1 METEDRYRGIAPAVL
16 IIVLLLL
23 SLVPTQVLGQ
33 EGEAGLPPLQLP
45 ADGGF
50 GPEPASDEPGEGP
63 VDIPDVK
70 EVITGRMPGE
80 AFGGQV
86 AGIGDVDNDG
96 YDDMA
101 VLVPARGLCIVY
113 HGGHQIRESIVR
125 PLEGTEY
132 ILTPQ
137 SQVRPAG
144 DIDFDGFDDVLMT
157 APDLYVDTMRA
168 AGAVFV
174 FYGSPSGLSER
185 PEQVILGTVK
195 DMRLG
200 SDVDAVGDINKD
212 GYADII
218 VGADGWKEGTGLVRL
233 YLGGPDGLD
242 DHPVWTHEGESP
254 GDRFGHAVTGAGD
267 INADGWMDF
276 AVGAPF
282 VKEGE
287 GKGAIYFFYG
297 RANLGEMGADQIIP
311 GTVPKSYFGLSLR
324 LAGDVNN
331 DGFTDLIISAP
342 EDDSGTHL
350 RAGKVELFLGTEHGI
365 NPKPK
370 LVIQGESDGALLGYS
385 IAFLGD
391 INRDGYDDV
400 GIGAPYH
407 TSGGEAER
415 GKFYIFLGDKGGF
428 RNSPSIVEVGT
439 KAGDLLSMG
448 LAGAGDIDGDGFK
461 DVLVGAPGSDTGG
474 GIDAGE
480 LHIYRGADLTMPP
493 LQADAFSVM
502 DLTEDELM
510 LVEYREYPIRMSV
523 THRTGLQA
531 LDHIDLHMDPDGED
545 VVLRFIV
552 ETQNL
557 VEIRDDD
564 NLVRGL
570 FVQPRDSGSYMD
582 TTDIILDVWLH
593 WGFPSG
599 RPLSVRLEATDIHG
613 LRSTGRW
620 NDAAKVVDNLDFT
633 EQITIYGDN
642 QGPLASGDWI
652 SANEGLSITDG
663 LVVYD
668 LSAYGIFTDTFYYP
682 PNGKLHVVIRDDL
695 GGEWSAPVL
704 KGAPISVHALTPG
717 SSRPEMTYSL
727 SIETVDRSKVFRTE
741 QFVLNVD
748 GTGVTFKNPNPDPTD
763 TIASKDHTIT
773 IEIEDPLGPGV
784 DHRSV
789 QYRVDIYGDYK
800 DFQNDWRD
808 AHNVEVYDGWVVAD
822 VQETFT
828 EGTNAIQWRAKDLV
842 GNGYTTSFPYP
853 IVVDLGNITFSNPM
867 PLAGKWH
874 NTERVA
880 VGVTVENSRGND
892 LDLSHIQ
899 YRISTSPG
907 TFTPWS
913 TYDATSSAGSDGSKV
928 TITFNIEE
936 MAEGDRNYI
945 QWRARDLERFEY
957 YASPLYR
964 VLIDMSGPVF
974 SDPSPAEDEWVNTR
988 QVTVTITV
996 DDILSGT
1003 VDGSIE
1009 YHILGVDAEGI
1020 WHVPMS
1026 KTHRGDT
1033 IECTAYISLQEGVDN
1048 YILWRAIDAVG
1059 YQSQTFHQHIKVDTT
1074 PPTVTENLPSPS
1086 AIVNEQF
1093 VEVSVRVS
1101 DNGEIGKVS
1110 GVDLRTLQYTIDR
1123 PLSGQSSWI
1132 HPSIDTSIP
1141 IVPFDSVNFYIE
1153 VEEGENWLIWRV
1165 QDAVGNEVKSEPFG
1179 ILADLPDPGNL
1190 LPVIIISEPIDHTVT
1205 VGDLIYFD
1213 ASQSYH
1219 PRGEDL
1225 SYTWSS
1231 DIDGEFSTMSSFSTH
1246 LSEGLH
1252 TITLT
1257 VSAGPTSSTVTQVY
1271 ISVEA
1276 AEEAKTPF
1284 STLWEQSALALI
1296 LAFVLITLLLQ
1307 RLRPKDIKL

>member
-1 METEDRYRGIAPAVL
+1 MESEDRYRGIAPVVL
-16 IIVLLLL
+16 IIALLLL
-23 SLVPTQVLGQ
+23 SLVPTQALGQ
-33 EGEAGLPPLQLP
+33 EGDGGLPPLQLP
-45 ADGGF
+45 EDDGF
-50 GPEPASDEPGEGP
+50 DPEPVSTQQEPEP
-63 VDIPDVK
+63 VDVIDVK
-70 EVITGRMPGE
+70 EIITGRKPAE
-80 AFGGQV
+80 QFGGQV

-101 VLVPARGLCIVY
+101 VLVPARGHAVVY
-113 HGGHQIRESIVR
+113 HGGHQIREAYVN

-132 ILTPQ
+132 VLTMQ
-137 SQVRPAG
+137 SQVRPSG
-144 DIDFDGFDDVLMT
+144 DIDFDGFDDVLIT
-157 APDLYVDTMRA
+157 APDLYVDGMRA

-174 FYGSPSGLSER
+174 FYGSPSGLSEH
-185 PEQVILGTVK
+185 PDQVILGTEK

-200 SDVDAVGDINKD
+200 SDVDSVGDINKD
-212 GYADII
+212 GYSDII
-218 VGADGWKEGTGLVRL
+218 VGADGWNDATGLVRL

-242 DHPVWTHEGESP
+242 DHPVWTYEGENA

-267 INADGWMDF
+267 IDGDGWMDF

-282 VKEGE
+282 VTSGE

-297 RANLGEMGADQIIP
+297 RENMGDMGPDQIIA

-331 DGFTDLIISAP
+331 DGFTDLIISTP

-350 RAGKVELFLGTEHGI
+350 KAGRVELFLGTEHGI
-365 NPKPK
+365 DPNPK
-370 LVIQGESDGALLGYS
+370 LVVQGESDNALLGYS

-400 GIGAPYH
+400 AIGAPKH

-428 RNSPSIVEVGT
+428 RKSPSIVEVGT
-439 KAGDLLSMG
+439 KAGDQLSMG
-448 LAGAGDIDGDGFK
+448 LAGAGDIDGDGFR
-461 DVLVGAPGSDTGG
+461 DVLVGAPGADTGG
-474 GIDAGE
+474 GIDSGE

-493 LQADAFSVM
+493 LQADAFQVN
-502 DLTEDELM
+502 DLTEGELM
-510 LVEYREYPIRMSV
+510 LVEYSAYPIRMSV

-531 LDHIDLHMDPDGED
+531 LDHIDLHLDPDGED

-564 NLVRGL
+564 NLVRAL
-570 FVQPRDSGSYMD
+570 FVRPETSGSYLD
-582 TTDIILDVWLH
+582 TTDIMLDVWLH
-593 WGFPSG
+593 WGYPSG
-599 RPLSVRLEATDIHG
+599 RPLTVRMEATDGHG

-633 EQITIYGDN
+633 EAISIYGDR
-642 QGPLASGDWI
+642 QGPLSSGDWI
-652 SANEGLSITDG
+652 SANEGLSFTDAR
-663 LVVYD
+663 VVYN
-668 LSAYGIFTDTFYYP
+668 LAAYGIITETSYYP
-682 PNGKLHVVIRDDL
+682 PNEKLYVIVRDDL

-704 KGAPISVHALTPG
+704 RGAPISVHAITPG
-717 SSRPEMTYSL
+717 GSRPEMIYSL
-727 SIETVDRSKVFRTE
+727 SIETTDRSKVFRTE

-763 TIASKDHTIT
+763 TIASKDHIIS

-784 DHRSV
+784 DYTSV
-789 QYRVDIYGDYK
+789 QYRVDDYGDFEGFK
-800 DFQNDWRD
+800 NEWFD

-822 VQETFT
+822 VMETFT
-828 EGTNAIQWRAKDLV
+828 EGINAIQWRARDLV
-842 GNGYTTSFPYP
+842 GNGYATSLPYP
-853 IVVDLGNITFSNPM
+853 IVVDLGNITFSNPL
-867 PLAGKWH
+867 PLSGKWH
-874 NTERVA
+874 NTEK
-880 VGVTVENSRGND
+880 VGVGITIENSKGND
-892 LDLSHIQ
+892 LDLRHVQ

-907 TFTPWS
+907 SFSPWI
-913 TYDATSSAGSDGSKV
+913 TYDATASAGADRSKV
-928 TITFNIEE
+928 NIKTNIDL
-936 MAEGDRNYI
+936 AEGDRNFI

-957 YASPLYR
+957 YASPLHR

-974 SDPSPAEDEWVNTR
+974 SAPSPGPDEWVNNR
-988 QVTVTITV
+988 HVTVTIIV

-1003 VDGSIE
+1003 MDGSIE

-1033 IECTAYISLQEGVDN
+1033 IECTAYLSLREGVDN
-1048 YILWRAIDAVG
+1048 YILWRAMDSVG
-1059 YQSQTFHQHIKVDTT
+1059 YQSETFQQQIKVDTT
-1074 PPTVTENLPSPS
+1074 APTVTENLPTPGS
-1086 AIVNEQF
+1086 IVTEQF

-1101 DNGEIGKVS
+1101 DNGEIGQIS

-1132 HPSIDTSIP
+1132 HPDIDVSIP

-1165 QDAVGNEVKSEPFG
+1165 QDAVGNEVTSETFG
-1179 ILADLPDPGNL
+1179 ILADLPHVGIL
-1190 LPVIIISEPIDHTVT
+1190 QPVIIISEPADNMMTLGELV
-1205 VGDLIYFD
+1205 YFD
-1213 ASQSYH
+1213 AAQSYH
-1219 PRGEDL
+1219 PRGEGLTYVWTSDVDGLL
-1225 SYTWSS
+1225 SNSA
-1231 DIDGEFSTMSSFSTH
+1231 SFSDH

-1257 VSAGPTSSTVTQVY
+1257 VTSEPSGQTAEVQIY
-1271 ISVEA
+1271 ISVEPGEDA
-1276 AEEAKTPF
+1276 STPF
-1284 STLWEQSALALI
+1284 STLWEQMALVLI
-1296 LAFVLITLLLQ
+1296 LVFVLITLLLQ
-1307 RLRPKDIKL
+1307 RRRPKEWDI